1 MTALVTRLDALH
13 ALAVAPFAVA
23 VLVLIVG
30 ATWLAIQD
38 EAKRDRQSLM
48 SPETEADYYTRWD
61 LATPITV
68 RAATQQQAINDAAA
82 ALGQPRRGRYWVARV
97 KKVVAAEVSR

>member
-1 MTALVTRLDALH
+1 MSARLFDFDLLMAQ
-13 ALAVAPFAVA
+13 A
-23 VLVLIVG
+23 
-30 ATWLAIQD
+30 
-38 EAKRDRQSLM
+38 DRKGY
-48 SPETEADYYTRWD
+48 YYTRWD

>member
-1 MTALVTRLDALH
+1 MSARLFD
-13 ALAVAPFAVA
+13 FD
-23 VLVLIVG
+23 LVL
-30 ATWLAIQD
+30 AQA
-38 EAKRDRQSLM
+38 DR
-48 SPETEADYYTRWD
+48 EGYYYTRWD

>member
-1 MTALVTRLDALH
+1 MSDDAFDFDLLM
-13 ALAVAPFAVA
+13 AQA
-23 VLVLIVG
+23 
-30 ATWLAIQD
+30 
-38 EAKRDRQSLM
+38 DR
-48 SPETEADYYTRWD
+48 EGYYYTRWD

>member
-1 MTALVTRLDALH
+1 MTARLFD
-13 ALAVAPFAVA
+13 FD
-23 VLVLIVG
+23 LVL
-30 ATWLAIQD
+30 AQA
-38 EAKRDRQSLM
+38 DR
-48 SPETEADYYTRWD
+48 EGYYYTRWD

>member
-1 MTALVTRLDALH
+1 MSARLFDFDLLMAH
-13 ALAVAPFAVA
+13 A
-23 VLVLIVG
+23 
-30 ATWLAIQD
+30 
-38 EAKRDRQSLM
+38 DR
-48 SPETEADYYTRWD
+48 EGYYYTRWD

>member
-1 MTALVTRLDALH
+1 MSARLFDFDLLMAQ
-13 ALAVAPFAVA
+13 A
-23 VLVLIVG
+23 
-30 ATWLAIQD
+30 
-38 EAKRDRQSLM
+38 DR
-48 SPETEADYYTRWD
+48 EGYYYTRWD

>member
-1 MTALVTRLDALH
+1 MSARLFDFDLLMAQ
-13 ALAVAPFAVA
+13 A
-23 VLVLIVG
+23 
-30 ATWLAIQD
+30 
-38 EAKRDRQSLM
+38 DR
-48 SPETEADYYTRWD
+48 EGYYYTRWD

-82 ALGQPRRGRYWVARV
+82 ALGEPRRGRYWVARV

>member
-1 MTALVTRLDALH
+1 MSARLFDFDLLMAQ
-13 ALAVAPFAVA
+13 A
-23 VLVLIVG
+23 
-30 ATWLAIQD
+30 
-38 EAKRDRQSLM
+38 DR
-48 SPETEADYYTRWD
+48 EGYYFTRWD